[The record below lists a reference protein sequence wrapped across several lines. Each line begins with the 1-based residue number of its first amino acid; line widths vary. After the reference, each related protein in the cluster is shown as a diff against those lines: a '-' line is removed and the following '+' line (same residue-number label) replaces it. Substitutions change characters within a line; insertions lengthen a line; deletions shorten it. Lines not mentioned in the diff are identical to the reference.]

1 MSITDALELMSIS
14 VGPKILFGLPLS
26 IAASV
31 LTDWLYIRSIGS
43 LDSACCNRIT
53 RPSFISLCQQKEV
66 SFFKSIEIGMNSF
79 LDPLFLDWAALR
91 KISLVSLAYSQDV
104 DIEYFTLFLST
115 GGERLRSI
123 SIHSGADTLL
133 SSAEVVAVASQ
144 VALKC
149 AQLTLIQFCKCRF
162 LPCVSDIFTA
172 NPALTTVQLQYC
184 IASDHFPVSCS
195 PHGSLQYLHIA
206 DCELTP
212 SCANSL
218 GMLAQRIEKLYL
230 NDISTDPTVSRIL
243 LKHLVNLRR
252 LFLIGVLILDSDL
265 ADIVTACP
273 CISLLLVSDCKLLTD
288 VSLILAV
295 ERLPLEWL
303 DVGYIP
309 CTDALLHAIEVS
321 CPTLHT
327 LLVGYCEAL
336 TVDAIARVLRNSLN
350 ISTISVGWSGASPAA
365 FSTVVAPA
373 LSKITTLVLVSD
385 LKCAEMLLAVAN
397 YCTCLERLDV
407 SDYGI
412 SCSLSAGLG
421 LVAVLKQCV
430 HLRLLTMTAD
440 DIELHFS
447 GTARLFLSCFRP
459 DVTLSDNIYFLRLAV

>member
-1 MSITDALELMSIS
+1 MSISDALELMSIS

-31 LTDWLYIRSIGS
+31 LTDWLYIRSIGR
-43 LDSACCNRIT
+43 LDSACCNKIT

-66 SFFKSIEIGMNSF
+66 SFFKSIEKGMNSF

-123 SIHSGADTLL
+123 SIHSEVDTLL

-172 NPALTTVQLQYC
+172 NPALTTIQLQYC
-184 IASDHFPVSCS
+184 IASDHFPVNCS
-195 PHGSLQYLHIA
+195 PHASLQYLHIA

-218 GMLAQRIEKLYL
+218 GILAQRIEKLYL
-230 NDISTDPTVSRIL
+230 NDTSTDPTVSRIL

-252 LFLIGVLILDSDL
+252 LFLICVLISDSDL

-273 CISLLLVSDCKLLTD
+273 LLLVPECKLLTV

-336 TVDAIARVLRNSLN
+336 TVDAIVSVLRNSPN

-397 YCTCLERLDV
+397 YCICLERLDV

-412 SCSLSAGLG
+412 SCSPSAGAG
-421 LVAVLKQCV
+421 LVTVLKQCV
-430 HLRLLTMTAD
+430 HLRLLIMTAD
-440 DIELHFS
+440 DMELHFS

-459 DVTLSDNIYFLRLAV
+459 DVTLSDNFYFLRLAV